1 MAGCDRLLPVVW
13 KSNFFGTIEGFAL
26 LDGVVDVYVADL
38 KFGNDTCA
46 RQIAGVDGYMQIVT
60 RNLLQA
66 AQGARLIVR
75 HLLLPGH
82 LECCYRPIVDWMC
95 RHLPAVPLRIMTGY
109 LPRWQAAGRQEL
121 ASPLGREV
129 GDPGSRTC
137 QGKGT
142 ERDRVKEI
150 SVSLEDD
157 SSISEINILPDGRV
171 CLFGAS
177 QQVLEILDAIPLGD
191 PALRSRIELSAC
203 SRRAASRG
211 AERSLLC
218 TERRNHE
225 ESSETVTP

>member
-46 RQIAGVDGYMQIVT
+46 RRIAGVDGYMQIVT
-60 RNLLQA
+60 RNLLLA
-66 AQGARLIVR
+66 AQGTRLIVR

-82 LECCYRPIVDWMC
+82 FECCYRPIVDWMC
-95 RHLPAVPLRIMTGY
+95 RYLPAVPLRVMTGY
-109 LPRWQAAGRQEL
+109 LPRWQAACCQEL

-129 GDPGSRTC
+129 GAQAIALARET
-137 QGKGT
+137 GT

-177 QQVLEILDAIPLGD
+177 QQVLEMLDAIPLGD
-191 PALRSRIELSAC
+191 PALKSRIECL
-203 SRRAASRG
+203 RTDRGAASRG
-211 AERSLLC
+211 ANEVCSHRT
-218 TERRNHE
+218 TE
-225 ESSETVTP
+225 P